1 MSAIRVLIVDDDAL
15 VRSALS
21 MMLAGRDDVDVV
33 GEVGDGDEVA
43 AAVAELAPD
52 VVLMDIRMPRVD
64 GLAATEALRGLDHP
78 PHVIVLTTFDAD
90 DMVLRALRAGASG
103 FLLKDTPPPEIV
115 RAIELVAAGE
125 AMLSPT
131 ITRRLIEHVAD
142 TEADVRRRRAVE
154 AMGRLTERERE
165 VALAIARGRSNAEI
179 GAELFMSVATVK
191 AHVTR
196 LLAKL
201 ELDNRVQ
208 IALLA
213 HDAGAA

>member
-1 MSAIRVLIVDDDAL
+1 M
-15 VRSALS
+15 
-21 MMLAGRDDVDVV
+21 
-33 GEVGDGDEVA
+33 
-43 AAVAELAPD
+43 
-52 VVLMDIRMPRVD
+52 
-64 GLAATEALRGLDHP
+64 
-78 PHVIVLTTFDAD
+78 LTTFDAD
-90 DMVLRALRAGASG
+90 DLVLRALRAGASG

-115 RAIELVAAGE
+115 RAIQLVAAGE

-131 ITRRLIEHVAD
+131 ITRQLIAHVAD
-142 TEADVRRRRAVE
+142 AEADARRRRARD
-154 AMGRLTERERE
+154 AMARLTERERE
-165 VALAIARGRSNAEI
+165 VALAIARGGSNAEI